1 MNIATARNTNI
12 SEIVV
17 TNPKPRPDRPKI
29 CCSKGAELNA
39 ITMIFC
45 ISNTKKMTV
54 VIFKKIFV
62 NNCLRLNNTKGRRN
76 IEALNITINLGIIIP
91 SLFAKGVTIKVFT
104 TAE

>member
-1 MNIATARNTNI
+1 
-12 SEIVV
+12 
-17 TNPKPRPDRPKI
+17 
-29 CCSKGAELNA
+29 
-39 ITMIFC
+39 
-45 ISNTKKMTV
+45 MTV